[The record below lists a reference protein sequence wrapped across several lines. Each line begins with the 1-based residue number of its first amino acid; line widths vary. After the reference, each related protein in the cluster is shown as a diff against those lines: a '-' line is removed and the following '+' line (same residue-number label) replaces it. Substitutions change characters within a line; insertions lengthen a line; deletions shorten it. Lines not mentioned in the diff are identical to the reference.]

1 MYASSVHRPF
11 SERTM
16 KPDSIRSS
24 VLLPSVPLLAVLLAA
39 SCMGTSQGER
49 SVTASAEDDEKAP
62 DAAEIGVAEMELEL
76 ARLEA
81 EQEIALAEL
90 GVVNSRH
97 EADRTGYA
105 KDAFNGEGM
114 AIKLDEAKLAL
125 DRAKGRATDAEAELA
140 ELEAMYKEEEFAE
153 KTKELVLMRGRRN
166 LEHARRDV
174 ELAERN
180 LTQLQQHG
188 LPNEARQLEYAAL
201 QAKKDLTGA
210 EQGLVKLK
218 LEKKIAVAKAEK
230 ELTDLRKKGEKED
243 EDGKNEEGEKEAKP

>member
-1 MYASSVHRPF
+1 
-11 SERTM
+11 M
-16 KPDSIRSS
+16 KSDSLRSFA
-24 VLLPSVPLLAVLLAA
+24 LFQTVPLVAVLLAA
-39 SCMGTSQGER
+39 SCLGTSEGER
-49 SVTASAEDDEKAP
+49 SLTSSADEDEKAP
-62 DAAEIGVAEMELEL
+62 DAAQIAVAEMQLEL

-90 GVVNSRH
+90 AVQNSRH
-97 EADRTGYA
+97 EADRTSYA
-105 KDAFNGEGM
+105 RDAFTGAGM

-125 DRAKGRATDAEAELA
+125 DRAKGRAADAEAELA

-188 LPNEARQLEYAAL
+188 LPNESRELEHAAL
-201 QAKKDLTGA
+201 EAKKGLTAA
-210 EQGLVKLK
+210 EQALVKLR
-218 LEKKIAVAKAEK
+218 LEKRIGVAKAEK
-230 ELTDLRKKGEKED
+230 ELVDLREKGSKKGK
-243 EDGKNEEGEKEAKP
+243 DGESEKEAKP